1 MNLRNSLECMTEDI
15 VQYYQAWTWKW
26 MASKMRKFWLFLRI
40 SLLPSLSCHKDPL
53 YISFFFFF
61 LPFCRLPFSDCSV
74 AYIVSPKVGIQAWNL
89 PDLPVA
95 YSLISS
101 CPNYKL
107 PGRRLLSS
115 SNQRS
120 TLSPITHSR
129 KAPCSTGLTL
139 LGLSETGSQKKKVW
153 NQEKWFLSFISDFS
167 RTIYY
172 IYTGS
177 SNWHK

>member
-1 MNLRNSLECMTEDI
+1 MYDRRHSPVLPGVDLEMNGIKDEEVLVVLTHFSFT
-15 VQYYQAWTWKW
+15 
-26 MASKMRKFWLFLRI
+26 FP
-40 SLLPSLSCHKDPL
+40 LLPQGSPVHIL
-53 YISFFFFF
+53 FFFF

-107 PGRRLLSS
+107 PGRGLLSS